1 MTTSDLKRRIQRDR
15 RRRGHR
21 RLALIVLADC
31 IIIGAGAFCI
41 PQAYTSLSL
50 SNLFNASAAVNN
62 AIQPPTVENE
72 STTPAAP
79 NAYANISLIV
89 NAAIVY
95 DLTNGQ
101 TLYAQN
107 AYTPLPLASIT
118 KLLTVYAASN
128 VLQPNSVVT
137 MTPFALAQNGNAAD
151 VGFRDGETFNFEDIA
166 RLTLAASSNVGAEA
180 IADAADSAENT
191 DTTSLLSTAAQQA
204 GLAQTQA
211 LNATGLD
218 KSATVAGSYGSAHDV
233 AVLAGELLKKDPQ
246 IAAATTQSA
255 ISITSL
261 EGTRHRFV
269 NTDIYFTK
277 YPGLLL
283 SKTGYTRLA
292 GGNLV
297 IVVNAGTN
305 HPVAVV
311 VLGSTKNGRF
321 RDVSQLMAAT
331 LAHFGGRERRPRWA
345 AQGREEGQPPRNARR
360 HRRHRHRGVPPG
372 APGDRH
378 SAALWRTTPAQ

>member
-1 MTTSDLKRRIQRDR
+1 MLPFASLHRTEWRRPFGFTLIELLVVRRIQRDR

-21 RLALIVLADC
+21 RLAFLVLAGC

-41 PQAYTSLSL
+41 TQAYSSLS
-50 SNLFNASAAVNN
+50 
-62 AIQPPTVENE
+62 
-72 STTPAAP
+72 
-79 NAYANISLIV
+79 ANISLIGK
-89 NAAIVY
+89 AAIVY

-137 MTPFALAQNGNAAD
+137 MTPFALAQDGNAAD

-180 IADAADSAENT
+180 IAEAADSAENT
-191 DTTSLLSTAAQQA
+191 DTASLLSTAAQQA

-218 KSATVAGSYGSAHDV
+218 NGATVSGSYGSAHDV

-246 IAAATTQSA
+246 IAAATTQSS

-261 EGTRHRFV
+261 EGTPHSFA
-269 NTDIYFTK
+269 NTNVYLRK

-283 SKTGYTRLA
+283 SKTGYTDRA

-297 IVVNAGTN
+297 IVSDLGTN
-305 HPVAVV
+305 HPVAIV
-311 VLGSTKNGRF
+311 VLGATKNGRF
-321 RDVSQLMAAT
+321 TDVSQLMAAT
-331 LAHFGGRERRPRWA
+331 LAHFGGRERRPRRA
-345 AQGREEGQPPRNARR
+345 AQGRDEGQPPRDARR
-360 HRRHRHRGVPPG
+360 HRRHRHRAKIGGVSSRF
-372 APGDRH
+372 RH
-378 SAALWRTTPAQ
+378 FPRIP

>member
-1 MTTSDLKRRIQRDR
+1 MTSDLKRCIQRDR

-21 RLALIVLADC
+21 RLAFLVLAGC
-31 IIIGAGAFCI
+31 IIIGAGAICVT
-41 PQAYTSLSL
+41 QAYTSLSL
-50 SNLFNASAAVNN
+50 SNLFNASATVNN
-62 AIQPPTVENE
+62 AIQPPAVENA
-72 STTPAAP
+72 STTPAIP
-79 NAYANISLIV
+79 NAYANISLIGK
-89 NAAIVY
+89 AAIVY

-191 DTTSLLSTAAQQA
+191 DTASLLSTSAQQA
-204 GLAQTQA
+204 GLGQTQA

-218 KSATVAGSYGSAHDV
+218 KSATVSGSYASAHDV
-233 AVLAGELLKKDPQ
+233 AVLAGELLKRDPQ
-246 IAAATTQSA
+246 IAAATTQSS
-255 ISITSL
+255 ISISSL
-261 EGTRHRFV
+261 EGTRNRFA

-283 SKTGYTRLA
+283 SKTGYTDLA
-292 GGNLV
+292 DGNLV
-297 IVVNAGTN
+297 IVVDAGTN
-305 HPVAVV
+305 HPVAIV

-321 RDVSQLMAAT
+321 TDVSQLMAAT
-331 LAHFGGRERRPRWA
+331 LAHFGARERRPRRA
-345 AQGREEGQPPRNARR
+345 VQGRDEGQPPRDARR
-360 HRRHRHRGVPPG
+360 HQRHRHRSVPPG
-372 APGDRH
+372 APGDGH
-378 SAALWRTTPAQ
+378 SAVLWRTAPA

>member
-1 MTTSDLKRRIQRDR
+1 MTLWNVAV
-15 RRRGHR
+15 
-21 RLALIVLADC
+21 LALIVGALGGVVRYTVQADRF
-31 IIIGAGAFCI
+31 A
-41 PQAYTSLSL
+41 
-50 SNLFNASAAVNN
+50 
-62 AIQPPTVENE
+62 TVDR
-72 STTPAAP
+72 
-79 NAYANISLIV
+79 SLIGK
-89 NAAIVY
+89 AAIVY

-137 MTPFALAQNGNAAD
+137 MTPLALAQNGSAAD

-180 IADAADSAENT
+180 IAEAAASAENT
-191 DTTSLLSTAAQQA
+191 DTASLLSTAAQQA

-218 KSATVAGSYGSAHDV
+218 RSATVSESYGSAHDV

-246 IAAATTQSA
+246 IAAATTQSS

-261 EGTRHRFV
+261 EGTRHRFA

-283 SKTGYTRLA
+283 SKTGYTDLA

-297 IVVNAGTN
+297 IVVDAGTN
-305 HPVAVV
+305 HPVAIV

-321 RDVSQLMAAT
+321 TDVSQMLATT
-331 LAHFGGRERRPRWA
+331 LAHFGGRERRRWRRA
-345 AQGREEGQPPRNARR
+345 AQGRDEGQPPRDARR

-372 APGDRH
+372 APGDLH
-378 SAALWRTTPAQ
+378 SAALWRTTPAPPPRR

>member
-1 MTTSDLKRRIQRDR
+1 MLPFASRHRTERHRPFGFTLIELLVVRRIPRDR

-21 RLALIVLADC
+21 RLAFLVLAGC

-41 PQAYTSLSL
+41 TQAYPSLSL
-50 SNLFNASAAVNN
+50 SNLFNASAK
-62 AIQPPTVENE
+62 
-72 STTPAAP
+72 
-79 NAYANISLIV
+79 
-89 NAAIVY
+89 AAIVY

-137 MTPFALAQNGNAAD
+137 MTPLALAQDGNAAD

-180 IADAADSAENT
+180 IAEAADSAENT
-191 DTTSLLSTAAQQA
+191 DTASLLSTAAQQA
-204 GLAQTQA
+204 GLAQIQA

-218 KSATVAGSYGSAHDV
+218 KSATVSESYGSAHDV
-233 AVLAGELLKKDPQ
+233 AVLAAELLKKDPQ
-246 IAAATTQSA
+246 IAAATTQSS

-261 EGTRHRFV
+261 EGTPHRFA
-269 NTDIYFTK
+269 NTNVYLRK

-283 SKTGYTRLA
+283 SKTGYTNLA

-297 IVVNAGTN
+297 IVSDLGTN
-305 HPVAVV
+305 HPVAIV

-321 RDVSQLMAAT
+321 TDVSQLMAAT
-331 LAHFGGRERRPRWA
+331 LAHFGGRERRHRCH
-345 AQGREEGQPPRNARR
+345 R
-360 HRRHRHRGVPPG
+360 HRRVPPG

-378 SAALWRTTPAQ
+378 SAALWRTTPRLYHGSPSGR

>member
-1 MTTSDLKRRIQRDR
+1 
-15 RRRGHR
+15 
-21 RLALIVLADC
+21 
-31 IIIGAGAFCI
+31 
-41 PQAYTSLSL
+41 
-50 SNLFNASAAVNN
+50 
-62 AIQPPTVENE
+62 
-72 STTPAAP
+72 
-79 NAYANISLIV
+79 
-89 NAAIVY
+89 
-95 DLTNGQ
+95 
-101 TLYAQN
+101 
-107 AYTPLPLASIT
+107 LPLASIT

-151 VGFRDGETFNFEDIA
+151 VGFRDGETFDFEDIA

-191 DTTSLLSTAAQQA
+191 DTASFLSTAAQQA

-218 KSATVAGSYGSAHDV
+218 KSATVSGSYGSAHDV

-246 IAAATTQSA
+246 IAAATTQSS

-261 EGTRHRFV
+261 EGTRHRFA
-269 NTDIYFTK
+269 NTDTHFTK

-283 SKTGYTRLA
+283 SKTGYTDLA

-297 IVVNAGTN
+297 IVIDAGTN
-305 HPVAVV
+305 HPVAIV

-321 RDVSQLMAAT
+321 TDVSQLMAAT
-331 LAHFGGRERRPRWA
+331 LAHFGGRERRLRRA
-345 AQGREEGQPPRNARR
+345 SQGRDEGQPPRDA
-360 HRRHRHRGVPPG
+360 RRHRHRGVPPG

-378 SAALWRTTPAQ
+378 SAIPFMPLGLLLPLLYRPISWKGVLGIAVAFSLCIETLQLVLRVGTFDVDDILLNTLGVMLGYFVFLLLTKWMRSGIMHRGHS